1 MRAAEYAVMLF
12 VYFHLYCSF
21 PPYFFFFF
29 FLDQISE
36 DAFLKSEAAF
46 EAGLKYSAAY

>member
-12 VYFHLYCSF
+12 VYFHLYCSL
-21 PPYFFFFF
+21 PPYIYIY
-29 FLDQISE
+29 LDQFSE